1 MENFKKKYKMKITIG
16 VFLSLLV
23 ISNCK
28 GQEKRDTIIN
38 INILKKDT
46 MEYFIENKY
55 NDWNLDKFNN
65 SKTDRIYHLNNYSV
79 RVIFRDREYTEEIE
93 QINSPY
99 KEYNYYHSNNLL
111 KSRIKNFN
119 DFPIGITKEYD
130 ENGKL
135 IKETD
140 NDKNYPFKVEDLC
153 KLIKEEYDVDLMVK
167 ANPNKEELQ
176 YRVSRSYDPSTLKHL
191 YLVSFTYGNS
201 DIEPGDK
208 ILPPI
213 KVVYI
218 DGSNGKILYEESRSL
233 NLPNGDKI
241 PHSKTKFLQ
250 KGEKEKKGSEVYKIH
265 QGKSYTQS
273 EWEEFEEKQ
282 YEEYCRKTGRAY
294 TPKDQVTKRE
304 DTIKKNSFI
313 ADDLE
318 KGDKHAP
325 KKKKGFWNNLFK

>member
-1 MENFKKKYKMKITIG
+1 MKITIG
-16 VFLSLLV
+16 MFLSLLV

>member
-1 MENFKKKYKMKITIG
+1 MKQSIFNLI
-16 VFLSLLV
+16 LSLSM
-23 ISNCK
+23 INCK
-28 GQEKRDTIIN
+28 GQEIKNTIN
-38 INILKKDT
+38 INTLKKDT
-46 MEYFIENKY
+46 MEYFSEEKY
-55 NDWNLDKFNN
+55 KDWKLDKEN
-65 SKTDRIYHLNNYSV
+65 SFTTDKRYIKENIWVRIIISNEGY
-79 RVIFRDREYTEEIE
+79 REEIE
-93 QINSPY
+93 QLNSPY
-99 KEYNYYHSNNLL
+99 ETIKIYHKNLSLRINGSNFYGF
-111 KSRIKNFN
+111 SV
-119 DFPIGITKEYD
+119 GIDKEYD

-153 KLIKEEYDVDLMVK
+153 KLIKEEYDVDLMIK
-167 ANPNKEELQ
+167 PNPNKEELQ

-201 DIEPGDK
+201 DIELGDK

-218 DGSNGKILYEESRSL
+218 DGSNGKILFEESRSL

-294 TPKDQVTKRE
+294 TPKDEVTKRE

>member
-1 MENFKKKYKMKITIG
+1 MKITIG

>member
-1 MENFKKKYKMKITIG
+1 MKQSIFNLI
-16 VFLSLLV
+16 LSLSM
-23 ISNCK
+23 INCK
-28 GQEKRDTIIN
+28 GQEIKNTIN
-38 INILKKDT
+38 INTLKKDT
-46 MEYFIENKY
+46 MEYFSEEKY
-55 NDWNLDKFNN
+55 KDWKLDKEN
-65 SKTDRIYHLNNYSV
+65 SFTTDKRYIKENIWVRIIISNEGY
-79 RVIFRDREYTEEIE
+79 REEIE
-93 QINSPY
+93 QLNSPY
-99 KEYNYYHSNNLL
+99 ETIKIYHKNLSLRINGSNFYGF
-111 KSRIKNFN
+111 SV
-119 DFPIGITKEYD
+119 GIDKEYD

-250 KGEKEKKGSEVYKIH
+250 KE
-265 QGKSYTQS
+265 
-273 EWEEFEEKQ
+273 
-282 YEEYCRKTGRAY
+282 
-294 TPKDQVTKRE
+294 
-304 DTIKKNSFI
+304 
-313 ADDLE
+313 
-318 KGDKHAP
+318 
-325 KKKKGFWNNLFK
+325 KKKKRDQRFIKFTKANPIHNPNGKNLKKSNTKNIVEKQVEPIPPKTKLRKGKTPLRKILLLQTI

>member
-1 MENFKKKYKMKITIG
+1 MKQLIINAI
-16 VFLSLLV
+16 LSLLMM
-23 ISNCK
+23 NCK